1 MESED
6 GRSAHRFEGEVMTN
20 QHPAT
25 VADSLTVHGDLHQ
38 ADLDKLVD
46 HWSKLDARLRSFDA
60 GTVAMDLF
68 VKDRDTKSQ
77 HVTLD
82 VKIDRHDPLV
92 ATSSNTDLD
101 RALNEVR
108 DEMIRQLSDMKTKSE
123 PRNNKHLR
131 ETPRH

>member
-1 MESED
+1 
-6 GRSAHRFEGEVMTN
+6 MTN

-25 VADSLTVHGDLHQ
+25 VADSLIVHGDMHQ

-46 HWSKLDARLRSFDA
+46 HWSKLDSRLRSFDA
-60 GTVAMDLF
+60 GTVSMQLF
-68 VKDRDTKSQ
+68 VKERDTKSQ

-82 VKIDRHDPLV
+82 LKVDGHEPLV

-108 DEMIRQLSDMKTKSE
+108 DDMIRLITDMKTKSE

-131 ETPRH
+131 DTVRD

>member
-1 MESED
+1 
-6 GRSAHRFEGEVMTN
+6 
-20 QHPAT
+20 
-25 VADSLTVHGDLHQ
+25 
-38 ADLDKLVD
+38 
-46 HWSKLDARLRSFDA
+46 
-60 GTVAMDLF
+60 MDLF

-82 VKIDRHDPLV
+82 VKIDRHDVLV

-101 RALNEVR
+101 RAFNEVR